1 MRVQNLGPIK
11 DCELTLGQQTM
22 FMGKNNTGKTYISYL
37 YYGIFKKLNELRGEL
52 LDAYVTENF
61 DNHTD
66 GLTFTISR
74 KMLMDYL
81 IKHCTVRLNTDIYS
95 LLPRLFNLNEFKF
108 KQTNITIEESDVMS
122 FLKSFDRLQIPF
134 TSQIVSVP
142 YVVKVETEEKDGLI
156 IIKLNDIEHM
166 RKSMKHTEIID
177 DYSIAQAFQNSVIN
191 ILITKLF
198 YVSSI
203 LYIPAERNGI
213 NVFKKELTFHRSLDS
228 FDIDEDSRQAEIY
241 PTPISDYIRYLNT
254 IDREE
259 DFNGLY
265 GFDEENMDQLQK
277 NIWFLFSTT
286 ILNGKYEYDSNAN
299 EYYYCEFDSISPN
312 HFNDIATKHKYKDDR
327 IALQHASSSV
337 KSLFGLEF
345 YLKHKVSA
353 GDILFIDEPEM
364 NLDPMRQIKFAEL
377 ISKLSQSGVRV
388 IISSHS
394 DYLIR
399 ATTNQMLKA
408 QLDNEKKWSAMGY
421 YFDQGTVTP
430 LPNLADMDYI
440 EIFDNA
446 NRELD
451 DAYFN
456 LRDRLLSQNEHSEH
470 SNKV

>member
-1 MRVQNLGPIK
+1 
-11 DCELTLGQQTM
+11 
-22 FMGKNNTGKTYISYL
+22 
-37 YYGIFKKLNELRGEL
+37 
-52 LDAYVTENF
+52 
-61 DNHTD
+61 
-66 GLTFTISR
+66 
-74 KMLMDYL
+74 
-81 IKHCTVRLNTDIYS
+81 
-95 LLPRLFNLNEFKF
+95 
-108 KQTNITIEESDVMS
+108 
-122 FLKSFDRLQIPF
+122 
-134 TSQIVSVP
+134 
-142 YVVKVETEEKDGLI
+142 
-156 IIKLNDIEHM
+156 
-166 RKSMKHTEIID
+166 
-177 DYSIAQAFQNSVIN
+177 
-191 ILITKLF
+191 
-198 YVSSI
+198 
-203 LYIPAERNGI
+203 
-213 NVFKKELTFHRSLDS
+213 
-228 FDIDEDSRQAEIY
+228 
-241 PTPISDYIRYLNT
+241 
-254 IDREE
+254 
-259 DFNGLY
+259 
-265 GFDEENMDQLQK
+265 MDQLQK